1 MRVVSMAKPQV
12 GSMHWAGSLL
22 VAITRVRRSTTD
34 ATTKAPSSRSRK
46 RSVTVVFCAASLL
59 CALYWGMEVFT
70 RNNLRSR
77 QRGTTK
83 NIFESKKRV
92 AGRWIDS

>member
-1 MRVVSMAKPQV
+1 MAKPHV

-46 RSVTVVFCAASLL
+46 RPVTVVFCAVSLL

-77 QRGTTK
+77 QGSARGTTK

-92 AGRWIDS
+92 AGRWIES